1 MSPKSAIQLV
11 ILIVIFIIIGGV
23 YFKYFSKEKITV
35 DQTSQQTEKEINTNS
50 QDDRKNKNE
59 NEYLNSTNKDKLNK
73 KKIKADKIDSEGS
86 KEKKPEKKNTKPNEK
101 QKKDNEIPNIV
112 KDVEYITTDK
122 NGNKYKIL
130 ATSGRTNQIDK
141 NILDLDNVKGEITS
155 KERSTI
161 YIVSDFAEYNSSTLG
176 SKFYKNVVINYE
188 DKKINCENFD
198 INMDTNIAIAYNNV
212 VVTDPKSTMKA
223 GIIVLNIETKEI
235 DINPDKNG
243 KSKVQINTKKI
254 MAVIKKFRIK
264 SFKERETLVELNK
277 VSMFYNKRQ
286 ILNNL
291 NLKINRNEVLGML
304 GPNGVGKSTIFQII
318 TGLKDPSFGKV
329 LINNVDC
336 TNIPIYERTTRFK
349 LGYVPQYGGFIQDL
363 NLIENLKL
371 VAEIHIKEKDLRQT
385 KIEKIVSQFEF
396 ESLLKIKAK
405 HLSGGQKKKLVIA
418 MALIND
424 PGILLL
430 DEPFAALD
438 ILTIKMLQE
447 IIVNLQSME
456 RITVVVCDHQ
466 ARDLLSC
473 VDRAIVLSNGKIIA
487 SGSPNE
493 IINDTN
499 ARSAYFGDEFKI
511 N

>member
-1 MSPKSAIQLV
+1 
-11 ILIVIFIIIGGV
+11 
-23 YFKYFSKEKITV
+23 
-35 DQTSQQTEKEINTNS
+35 
-50 QDDRKNKNE
+50 
-59 NEYLNSTNKDKLNK
+59 
-73 KKIKADKIDSEGS
+73 
-86 KEKKPEKKNTKPNEK
+86 
-101 QKKDNEIPNIV
+101 
-112 KDVEYITTDK
+112 
-122 NGNKYKIL
+122 
-130 ATSGRTNQIDK
+130 
-141 NILDLDNVKGEITS
+141 
-155 KERSTI
+155 
-161 YIVSDFAEYNSSTLG
+161 
-176 SKFYKNVVINYE
+176 
-188 DKKINCENFD
+188 
-198 INMDTNIAIAYNNV
+198 
-212 VVTDPKSTMKA
+212 
-223 GIIVLNIETKEI
+223 
-235 DINPDKNG
+235 
-243 KSKVQINTKKI
+243 

-264 SFKERETLVELNK
+264 SFKEQETLVELNK

-286 ILNNL
+286 ILNDL
-291 NLKINRNEVLGML
+291 SLKINRNEVLGML
-304 GPNGVGKSTIFQII
+304 GPNGVGKSTIFHII
-318 TGLKDPSFGKV
+318 TGLKDPSYGKV

-336 TNIPIYERTTRFK
+336 TNIPIYERATRFK

-363 NLIENLKL
+363 SLHENLKL
-371 VAEIHIKEKDLRQT
+371 VAEIHVKEKDLRQT

-396 ESLLKIKAK
+396 DSLLKIKAK

-424 PGILLL
+424 PDILLL

-487 SGSPNE
+487 SGSPSE
-493 IINDTN
+493 IINDTK